1 MKNPYDR
8 LSRAISYALH
18 PLIVP
23 TIAALL
29 LLFGP
34 TVMSNL
40 PAEARWFIA
49 AVILLNTLILPA
61 FSLAVLKLY
70 HDHHTQQAA
79 CRCHVETDFPVPARG
94 QPQSR
99 SGRGRCGGR
108 RSRHGGHRA
117 ADLTQALFARSVC
130 PKCLVFQALFVF
142 LTGT

>member
-61 FSLAVLKLY
+61 FSLAVMKLFGGPTSGCKIR
-70 HDHHTQQAA
+70 DSA
-79 CRCHVETDFPVPARG
+79 CCRWV
-94 QPQSR
+94 S
-99 SGRGRCGGR
+99 
-108 RSRHGGHRA
+108 
-117 ADLTQALFARSVC
+117 
-130 PKCLVFQALFVF
+130 
-142 LTGT
+142 

>member
-18 PLIVP
+18 PLIAP

-61 FSLAVLKLY
+61 FSLAVLKLFGGLS
-70 HDHHTQQAA
+70 DL
-79 CRCHVETDFPVPARG
+79 RL
-94 QPQSR
+94 QSQRQRMLPMGIVAVCYMLCILSFRQIR
-99 SGRGRCGGR
+99 S
-108 RSRHGGHRA
+108 
-117 ADLTQALFARSVC
+117 LFWS
-130 PKCLVFQALFVF
+130 
-142 LTGT
+142 TGF